1 MRAKSSATA
10 AHTVTADRTVGL
22 TLGALGVLA
31 FSMSL
36 PATRV
41 AVQQL
46 DPWFVAFG
54 RAVGAALLAWAY
66 LRLTDA
72 PRPTRGQWRRLSIV
86 ALGVVVGFPLF
97 TSLALITETSA
108 HGAVVI
114 TVLPAMT
121 AVFAVR
127 RAGERPPPLFWVAGL
142 GGLIA
147 VLTFLGASGAVR
159 GAVSPPDLFLLAAV
173 VLCGLGYAEGGALAR
188 ELGGART
195 ICWALLLSLPV
206 TVPVTVVAAVAD
218 PPHADT
224 VAWSAFGYLCVV
236 SMFLGF
242 FAWYAGLARGGI
254 ARVGQLQLA
263 QPVFTLA
270 WSALLLGETVTPASI
285 AAALMVLACVML
297 IQRTRTNA
305 PTPAGPTGSVVPT
318 AASTSPPSASPDL
331 MPPPPDRSRLPSGPR
346 LPGTAGASTGGGRER
361 LRPRPA
367 HRPADAMRLGQDVP
381 SPASPQRRHPGG
393 DQHDVDGVVG

>member
-1 MRAKSSATA
+1 MA
-10 AHTVTADRTVGL
+10 GL
-22 TLGALGVLA
+22 LLGALGVLA

-41 AVQQL
+41 AVRQL

-66 LRLTDA
+66 LRATGA
-72 PRPTRGQWRRLSIV
+72 PRPTPGQWRRLSIV

-97 TSLALITETSA
+97 TSLALVTQTSA

-121 AVFAVR
+121 AVFAVL
-127 RAGERPPPLFWVAGL
+127 RAGERPPPLFWVASAAGL
-142 GGLIA
+142 LA
-147 VLTFLGASGAVR
+147 VLGFLAASGAVR
-159 GAVSPPDLFLLAAV
+159 GALSLADLFLLAAV
-173 VLCGLGYAEGGALAR
+173 VLCGLRYAEGGALAR

-206 TVPVTVVAAVAD
+206 TGPVTVVAALAD
-218 PPHADT
+218 PPHAGT
-224 VAWSAFGYLCVV
+224 VAWSAFGYLALV

-254 ARVGQLQLA
+254 AQVGQIQLA
-263 QPVFTLA
+263 QPVLTLA

-285 AAALMVLACVML
+285 GAALVVLACVVL
-297 IQRTRTNA
+297 IQHT
-305 PTPAGPTGSVVPT
+305 
-318 AASTSPPSASPDL
+318 
-331 MPPPPDRSRLPSGPR
+331 
-346 LPGTAGASTGGGRER
+346 
-361 LRPRPA
+361 RPRVPA
-367 HRPADAMRLGQDVP
+367 
-381 SPASPQRRHPGG
+381 
-393 DQHDVDGVVG
+393 VVGR